1 MTTYDQQIKEI
12 YEEIFALDTIAKQQ
26 EALRSWWK
34 YLELTCEPDDLCI
47 ECLRQ
52 EEECEGA

>member
-52 EEECEGA
+52 E